1 MSTVLQKWPK
11 LAIEGGSPVRSKPL
25 PYARQSLNE
34 EDVHAVVGVLRSD
47 WLTTGPAVEE
57 FEQAFAVTVG
67 ARHAVAVS
75 NGTTA
80 LHLALCAAQIGPG
93 DEVIVPVMTFV
104 ASANC
109 VVFQGATP
117 VFADVDPETLLLDP
131 AEVDRRIT
139 RRTRAILGVDYAGQP
154 CDYAA
159 LRTLASLHGVLL
171 MDDAA
176 HSLGARCQGH
186 AVGLL
191 ADLNT
196 FSFHPVKHITTGEGG
211 MVTCTDP
218 SLAAA
223 LRTFRNHGITRDH
236 RRTEP
241 GSFSYEVTGLGYN
254 YRLSDI
260 QCALGTSQLRRLSQ
274 FLERR
279 QAIAAAYDAALATME
294 AIAPLHVR
302 SNVTHAYHLYVVQL
316 DRSRLTAGRAE
327 ICRALQAEGIGVNV
341 HYLPVHLHPFYRNR
355 FGTGPGQYPVA
366 EAAYERLLSLP
377 LFPGMSDQ
385 DVSDVIVAVHKVME
399 GFARR

>member
-1 MSTVLQKWPK
+1 MSTVLQKRPK

-25 PYARQSLNE
+25 PYSRQSLDE
-34 EDVHAVVGVLRSD
+34 DDVHAVVEVLRSD
-47 WLTTGPAVEE
+47 WLTTGPRVQE
-57 FEQAFAVTVG
+57 FEHAFAATVG
-67 ARHAVAVS
+67 AGHAVAVS
-75 NGTTA
+75 SGTAA
-80 LHLALCAAQIGPG
+80 LHLAMCAAQIGPG

-159 LRTLASLHGVLL
+159 LRTLASRHQILL
-171 MDDAA
+171 IDDAA

-186 AVGLL
+186 PVGLL

-211 MVTCTDP
+211 MVTCADP
-218 SLAAA
+218 ATAASLRA
-223 LRTFRNHGITRDH
+223 FRNHGITRDH
-236 RRTEP
+236 RHTQP
-241 GSFSYEVTGLGYN
+241 GNFSYEVTALGYN

-260 QCALGTSQLRRLSQ
+260 QCALGTSQLWKLSQ
-274 FLERR
+274 FLARR
-279 QAIAAAYDAALATME
+279 RAIAAVYDAAFAPME
-294 AIAPLHVR
+294 AIAPLRVR
-302 SNVTHAYHLYVVQL
+302 PDVSHAYHLYVVQL

-327 ICRALQAEGIGVNV
+327 IWRALQAEGIGVNV

-355 FGTGPGQYPVA
+355 FGTRPGQYPAA
-366 EAAYERLLSLP
+366 EAAYDRVISLP
-377 LFPGMSDQ
+377 LFHSMTDQ
-385 DVSDVIVAVHKVME
+385 DVSDVIVAMHKVVE
-399 GFARR
+399 CFARR